1 MAEQKGHSEETINK
15 GVAPETTDRGC
26 GLFNFMGKKEE
37 DKAHDDAV
45 MIDVVDTPANV
56 IEPNE
61 EKHSLM
67 EKLHRTHSNSSSS
80 SDEEEVEEGG
90 TGEKKRK
97 KEGLKDKIKEKMSG
111 DHNNKEDESTAQQK
125 IEFIPMDNSTP
136 HVANANAEATHEE
149 EKKGFMEKIKEKLP
163 GHHNKTDQ
171 EVNASAAH
179 SAVDQVHGGETK
191 EKKGLLEKIK
201 EKLPGHGH
209 KNNEDEEKQKST

>member
-15 GVAPETTDRGC
+15 GVAPETTDRGY

-37 DKAHDDAV
+37 DKAHDETV
-45 MIDVVDTPANV
+45 MIDTPANV
-56 IEPNE
+56 DEPKE

-90 TGEKKRK
+90 NGEKKRK
-97 KEGLKDKIKEKMSG
+97 KGLKDKIKEKMSG
-111 DHNNKEDESTAQQK
+111 DHNKEYHHETTDQQK
-125 IEFIPMDNSTP
+125 VEFIPMDNCP
-136 HVANANAEATHEE
+136 APYAEPTHEE
-149 EKKGFMEKIKEKLP
+149 EKKGFMDKIKEKLP

-171 EVNASAAH
+171 EVNNAPAAH
-179 SAVDQVHGGETK
+179 SSVDEQVHGGETK
-191 EKKGLLEKIK
+191 DQKKGLLDKIK

-209 KNNEDEEKQKST
+209 KNNEDEEKQKSN